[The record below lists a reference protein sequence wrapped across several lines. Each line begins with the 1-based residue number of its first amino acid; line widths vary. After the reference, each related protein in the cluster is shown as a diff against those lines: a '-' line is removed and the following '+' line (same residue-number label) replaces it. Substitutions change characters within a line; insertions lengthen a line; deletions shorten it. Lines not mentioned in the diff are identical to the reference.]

1 MWIFICILSLISPV
15 ITEGGEVE
23 LYTSDSALDFTS
35 ANYKGLIVVNKQ
47 MEQNNARLGNNHNVT
62 IFNFRAPKNIRILN

>member
-35 ANYKGLIVVNKQ
+35 ATYRGLIVVNKQ
-47 MEQNNARLGNNHNVT
+47 MEQNNARLGKNHNE
-62 IFNFRAPKNIRILN
+62 FSFPKNIRIFK